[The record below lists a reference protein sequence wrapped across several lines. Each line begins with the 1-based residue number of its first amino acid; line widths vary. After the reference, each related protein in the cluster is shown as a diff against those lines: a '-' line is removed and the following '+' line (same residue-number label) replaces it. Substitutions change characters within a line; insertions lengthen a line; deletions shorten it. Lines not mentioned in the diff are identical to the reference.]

1 MSDLMYIIHVCTTS
15 GLPGP
20 VNYINVSCLGPFNNY
35 IYLRGQDEGG
45 GGQKMSD
52 FVHAQGIKTVHAGGG
67 GGGKKWQNSVHV
79 VVECPLC
86 KMRLLRIPIGIPKI
100 HVLPKN
106 SLVLRGSEIEYFSPS
121 ARGSLWLCYLL
132 LDF

>member
-1 MSDLMYIIHVCTTS
+1 
-15 GLPGP
+15 
-20 VNYINVSCLGPFNNY
+20 
-35 IYLRGQDEGG
+35 
-45 GGQKMSD
+45 MSD
-52 FVHAQGIKTVHAGGG
+52 FDHAQGIKNCPRTV
-67 GGGKKWQNSVHV
+67 KKCQNSVHV
-79 VVECPLC
+79 VVEWPLC